1 MKPNEILQQ
10 FDAYLTAQGLS
21 FDAIVIGGAALAI
34 LGTITRETQDCDVLS
49 PKIPDDIQAAA
60 KEFSRKIIAK
70 GGDLKSDWFNNGPA
84 SLMEVLPKE
93 WRTRTQALFSGQA
106 LNLQTLG
113 RSDLLLS
120 KFFAYCDRQQDLP
133 DCIALKP
140 TKTEILDSI
149 DWLRYQDAN
158 PGWPDH
164 VNKSMAALA
173 KRLGYEL

>member
-1 MKPNEILQQ
+1 MKPLEVLQQ
-10 FDAYLTAQGLS
+10 FDSFLAAKGLS

-49 PKIPDDIQAAA
+49 PKIPADILKAA
-60 KEFSRKIIAK
+60 KDFSHELTAQ
-70 GGDLKSDWFNNGPA
+70 GGDLKEDWLNNGPET
-84 SLMEVLPKE
+84 LMDVLPKE
-93 WRTRTQALFSGQA
+93 WRTRTQELYAGKALH
-106 LNLQTLG
+106 LQTLG
-113 RSDLLLS
+113 RPDLLRS

-140 TKTEILDSI
+140 TKAEVQDAM
-149 DWLRYQDAN
+149 DWLRHQDTN
-158 PGWPDH
+158 PGWPEH